1 MYMPV
6 TRNLQIA
13 CLCTPSGAR
22 TEAGAKAVGRA
33 RGSMAKNAT
42 LTNSERKD
50 RSIRLWGGT
59 RAPRAASAR
68 CARPA
73 AAAERGGR
81 AGRLTGRAT
90 LGRAR
95 AAGAGAGPR
104 LRAERDRA
112 GDGGAKEPDAPGHR
126 PFHARRQAACHWCR
140 ARSRARCV
148 PAMLA
153 RLSPWHC
160 SSRVARGG
168 ARGRAA
174 AACRRGRRP
183 PPEFLRPFS
192 PMPWQSETSATTF
205 LSRSRASA
213 SRAARW

>member
-1 MYMPV
+1 MPV

-22 TEAGAKAVGRA
+22 TEVGVKAVGRT
-33 RGSMAKNAT
+33 RKMAKNAT

-140 ARSRARCV
+140 ARSRALRASDARTPLALALLVTRGAGWRSRPRGCCV
-148 PAMLA
+148 PTG
-153 RLSPWHC
+153 PP
-160 SSRVARGG
+160 
-168 ARGRAA
+168 AA
-174 AACRRGRRP
+174 
-183 PPEFLRPFS
+183 S
-192 PMPWQSETSATTF
+192 
-205 LSRSRASA
+205 
-213 SRAARW
+213 